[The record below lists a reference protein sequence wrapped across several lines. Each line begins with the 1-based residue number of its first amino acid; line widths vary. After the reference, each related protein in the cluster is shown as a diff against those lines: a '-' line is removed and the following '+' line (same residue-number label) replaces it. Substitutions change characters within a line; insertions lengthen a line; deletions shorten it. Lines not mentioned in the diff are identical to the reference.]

1 MIIHEAYK
9 GLGINGV
16 EEQVVVNYAELD
28 VVTLSK
34 NKRGMAQLLSSKMQQ
49 QQQIDGR
56 RVKVLE
62 LSSRDVSYWMVLKF
76 IIDVKVKVCFFSAA
90 EYLTSNYKEM
100 FQNSLDKF
108 LFMSKPI
115 SIFEMNRQIATCNS
129 YYQTG
134 AIDFIRSAKEKG
146 VHFISY

>member
-1 MIIHEAYK
+1 
-9 GLGINGV
+9 
-16 EEQVVVNYAELD
+16 
-28 VVTLSK
+28 
-34 NKRGMAQLLSSKMQQ
+34 MAQLLSSKMQQ

-100 FQNSLDKF
+100 FQNS
-108 LFMSKPI
+108 
-115 SIFEMNRQIATCNS
+115 
-129 YYQTG
+129 G
-134 AIDFIRSAKEKG
+134 
-146 VHFISY
+146 

>member
-1 MIIHEAYK
+1 
-9 GLGINGV
+9 LDGIEVYNRI
-16 EEQVVVNYAELD
+16 ENE
-28 VVTLSK
+28 
-34 NKRGMAQLLSSKMQQ
+34 
-49 QQQIDGR
+49 
-56 RVKVLE
+56 
-62 LSSRDVSYWMVLKF
+62 
-76 IIDVKVKVCFFSAA
+76 DVKVIVCFFSAA

-115 SIFEMNRQIATCNS
+115 SIVEMNRQIATCNS
-129 YYQTG
+129 YYQDR